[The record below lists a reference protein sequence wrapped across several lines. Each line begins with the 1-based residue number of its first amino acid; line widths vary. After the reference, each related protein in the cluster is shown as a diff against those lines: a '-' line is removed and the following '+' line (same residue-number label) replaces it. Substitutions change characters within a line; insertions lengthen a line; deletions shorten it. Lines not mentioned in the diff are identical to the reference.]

1 MMIMQPT
8 KIILR
13 DGREITVTLLT
24 REIPSS
30 ALQEYIN
37 KLVDE
42 DAFLL
47 VDKKYSL
54 TEEMEWK
61 RRMLEEADH
70 NQSITL
76 IALDGERVIASLQ
89 ARRDR
94 MKEINNVSF
103 GIAIA
108 KEFRGAGLGETLL
121 RMLIEETKKKMKPK
135 NMYITYIDGNVPAA
149 NLYRKLG
156 FKKIIGRFPKWV
168 KHKGRYLDKII
179 LLYSG

>member
-1 MMIMQPT
+1 MQPT

-30 ALQEYIN
+30 ALQSYIN
-37 KLVDE
+37 ELVDE

-61 RRMLEEADH
+61 RRALEEADH
-70 NQSITL
+70 GQSITL
-76 IALDGERVIASLQ
+76 IALYGERVIAALQ
-89 ARRDR
+89 AKRDR
-94 MKEINNVSF
+94 MKEKDNVSF

-108 KEFRGAGLGETLL
+108 KDFRGVGLGEILL
-121 RMLIEETKKKMKPK
+121 GMIINEAKKKLKPK
-135 NMYITYIDGNVPAA
+135 NMYIAYIDGNIPAMR
-149 NLYRKLG
+149 LYRKIG
-156 FKKIIGRFPKWV
+156 FKKIIGKYPKWV
-168 KHKGRYLDKII
+168 KHKGRYRDRIV
-179 LLYSG
+179 LLYSN